1 MAAGDESAQAHVVVR
16 GRVQGVYF
24 RGSLKQQADTRGV
37 SGWVRNR
44 ADGSVEALL
53 QGPREAVSSVVAWMK
68 AGPRGAHVE
77 TVNVEWSDVGE
88 RLERF
93 EVVG

>member
-1 MAAGDESAQAHVVVR
+1 MAAGDESAQAHVIVR

-44 ADGSVEALL
+44 ADGSVEALV
-53 QGPREAVSSVVAWMK
+53 QGPRDAVSSVVAWMRT
-68 AGPRGAHVE
+68 GPRGAHVE
-77 TVNVEWSDVGE
+77 TMDVDWSDAGE
-88 RLERF
+88 RLEHF